1 MTITLES
8 HHALM
13 RRLVFSILSVVA
25 LSSAMATLLHYLE
38 PATAP
43 INLIAPPFL
52 FLNSIVLSLYLYR
65 YPHQIAR
72 VVNLACLGGILLVAG
87 PSWWFTLRAF
97 LNTEV
102 TLIHTLPP
110 LTSALFLLDILLLI
124 ALRPQHLIWA
134 ATLLWGAIA
143 GPVLV
148 YLLLN
153 PRELLAMRGLDLS
166 ISLGPTMV
174 IQLILISFYN
184 RLRQTIEC
192 LYAERL
198 HYANKILERQII
210 RRHAIEQV
218 RDQLHNGPLQSL
230 AILLRDLQ
238 SQPLSREEIVER
250 LGCLNSEL
258 RAVGRVSTGKTTV
271 KPEIINDS
279 SPKGH
284 SYSQS
289 WLDID
294 TLVRQVLPEA
304 SDHMLRLGE
313 GSKVDL
319 SRSLHYLLTEVYV
332 ITVKRPLP
340 HFQTIGIKVRN
351 FAPFADDFL
360 NFDMKR
366 DICLWLEEALCNVG
380 KHACGATR
388 LTAIGHYDDVH
399 QRYCLSVRD
408 NGTGTI
414 PQDRPARL
422 GDRLAM
428 QLGGQFHWQNLDGG
442 GVLCQ
447 LTWPVDVSQP
457 QA

>member
-13 RRLVFSILSVVA
+13 RRLVFSILIVIA
-25 LSSAMATLLHYLE
+25 LSSAAATLLHYLE

-52 FLNSIVLSLYLYR
+52 FLNSIVLSIYLYR

-87 PSWWFTLRAF
+87 PSWWFTLRAV

-102 TLIHTLPP
+102 TLINTLPP

-143 GPVLV
+143 GPVLI

-166 ISLGPTMV
+166 ISLGPVMV

-198 HYANKILERQII
+198 HYANKILERQMI

-230 AILLRDLQ
+230 AILLRDIQ
-238 SQPLSREEIVER
+238 SQPLSREEVVQR
-250 LGCLNSEL
+250 LGDLNSEI
-258 RAVGRVSTGKTTV
+258 RAVGCASAEEATAN
-271 KPEIINDS
+271 PEMIENS
-279 SPKGH
+279 SLKNYR
-284 SYSQS
+284 YSQPWIAADAS
-289 WLDID
+289 SRKI
-294 TLVRQVLPEA
+294 LPEE

-313 GSKVDL
+313 GSKIDL

-332 ITVKRPLP
+332 VTVKRPLP
-340 HFQTIGIKVRN
+340 HFKTINIKVRN
-351 FAPFADDFL
+351 FSPFADDFL
-360 NFDMKR
+360 NLDLKR

-414 PQDRPARL
+414 PQNRSVRL

-428 QLGGQFHWQNLDGG
+428 QLGGQFHWQNLEGG

-447 LTWPVDVSQP
+447 LTWPMDVSQP
-457 QA
+457 